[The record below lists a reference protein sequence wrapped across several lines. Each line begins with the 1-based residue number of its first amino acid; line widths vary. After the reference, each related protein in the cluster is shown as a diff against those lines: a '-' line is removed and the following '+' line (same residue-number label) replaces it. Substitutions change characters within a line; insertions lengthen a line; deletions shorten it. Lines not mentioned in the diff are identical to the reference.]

1 MRYVIAVLLF
11 STPAWAET
19 CPPAPDIS
27 VELEVLI
34 NEANAAPDERSG
46 QAVSDRMWQLWLRA
60 PDAAAQ
66 DVLDLGMR
74 QRGSFDFAGAYD
86 SFDTLVRY
94 CPDYAEGYNQRAFI
108 SFLREDFG
116 AALTDLDSALELSAN
131 HVGAQS
137 GRALAL
143 MNLGRRDEARD
154 QLEQALENNPWLS
167 ERHLLA
173 DGAPLG
179 PEGQEL

>member
-1 MRYVIAVLLF
+1 MKNVMFALLL
-11 STPAWAET
+11 STPALAET
-19 CPPAPDIS
+19 CPQALDIS
-27 VELEVLI
+27 AQLQVLI
-34 NEANAAPDERSG
+34 EDANAAPDERSG
-46 QAVSDRMWQLWLRA
+46 RAVSDKMWQLWLQA

-66 DVLDLGMR
+66 EVLDRGMR

-86 SFDTLVRY
+86 SFDALVRY

-108 SFLREDFG
+108 SFLREDFA
-116 AALTDLDSALELSAN
+116 AALVDLDRALNLSPD

-137 GRALAL
+137 GRALTL
-143 MNLGRRDEARD
+143 MNLGRKDEARI
-154 QLEQALENNPWLS
+154 QLEQALKNNPWLS

-173 DGAPLG
+173 DGAALG

>member
-1 MRYVIAVLLF
+1 MKYVIAALCV
-11 STPAWAET
+11 STSALADT

-27 VELEVLI
+27 AEVSTLI
-34 NEANAAPDERSG
+34 EEANVAPNEQAGR
-46 QAVSDRMWQLWLRA
+46 AVSDRMWLVWLRA

-66 DVLDLGMR
+66 EVLDRGMR
-74 QRGSFDFAGAYD
+74 QRQNFDFAGAYD
-86 SFDTLVRY
+86 SFDALVAY
-94 CPDYAEGYNQRAFI
+94 CPNYAEGYNQRAFI
-108 SFLREDFG
+108 SFLREDFA
-116 AALTDLDSALELSAN
+116 AALVDLDRALALSPD

-137 GRALAL
+137 GRALTL
-143 MNLGRRDEARD
+143 MNLDRREEARG
-154 QLEQALENNPWLS
+154 QLQSALRNNPWLS